1 MEICKHD
8 FELIFQCVIDIG
20 RNKMFKYQCK
30 NCKKEKIKFLD
41 SKTKLPMYGLS
52 LRKEWFS

>member
-8 FELIFQCVIDIG
+8 FELIFQCLIDIG
-20 RNKMFKYQCK
+20 RNKMFKYKCK

-41 SKTKLPMYGLS
+41 SKTKLPIYGLS
-52 LRKEWFS
+52 LRKE